1 MKAPFSSRVAM
12 RDCTTLAPTLRTPP
26 SPYLM
31 SSPTDAK
38 LCTDSFTSGGST
50 VMPRRRQSA
59 RYTAALSLS
68 SPTDVSRP
76 AMYSAG

>member
-1 MKAPFSSRVAM
+1 
-12 RDCTTLAPTLRTPP
+12 
-26 SPYLM
+26 M
-31 SSPTDAK
+31 SSPTEAK
-38 LCTDSFTSGGST
+38 FRPDSLTSGGST
-50 VMPRRRQSA
+50 VMPSLRQSA